1 MARETEHADEDSGMK
16 RSRRQFVAGAGGIA
30 AVGLASLAG
39 CSGFLGGG
47 GPKAT
52 VRNYV
57 KAANNANAEKANG
70 FIHPEGQASE
80 LTQQQLSMFEEAT
93 VSVDSIEVLEQTEQ
107 RADVEV
113 TVKISLGGMEETTTG
128 QWELRTY
135 EGEWR
140 IYSQSMQ

>member
-1 MARETEHADEDSGMK
+1 MDRT
-16 RSRRQFVAGAGGIA
+16 RRRFVAGAG
-30 AVGLASLAG
+30 AVGAAGLAGLAG

-70 FIHPEGQASE
+70 FLHPEGQASE

-93 VSVDSIEVLEQTEQ
+93 VSVKSMEVLEESDQ

-128 QWELRTY
+128 QWELRKY